1 MISVRDITERK
12 QSAKATRHRVE
23 FERFLFDL
31 SRAFIAIPEESID
44 ANMTH
49 GLARVG
55 AFLEMDR
62 VTLMEL
68 SHDRAAMSVVYSWQS
83 SRRRKSSSHHHDTNA
98 AIG

>member
-1 MISVRDITERK
+1 M
-12 QSAKATRHRVE
+12 E

-55 AFLEMDR
+55 TFLEMDR
-62 VTLMEL
+62 VTLLEL
-68 SHDRAAMSVVYSWQS
+68 SHDRAAMTVAYSW
-83 SRRRKSSSHHHDTNA
+83 HHPDVANPPHRHHEPNA
-98 AIG
+98 AMVAEAGLAR